1 MTSIAVT
8 PLTAR
13 CTDSIGRLPAWI
25 PTKPAVDDIT
35 VMAPAA
41 ASSCAVHAPPI
52 GCSPPFRMF
61 ITSTSTSPG
70 SGAVGSAAMARRH
83 LDSTASGSVALMSV
97 LAFMPLNE
105 IVNSIKVD
113 TGGLGCVLSTATSH
127 MDVTGKSPDHGGGG
141 GGFGAARSLRLG
153 LPGGP
158 GGGIIGGTGGGICG
172 DGGGGICGGGGGGI
186 GGDTGGVGSRAPPP
200 PREPPGGGGGCW
212 SRNIRSGSN
221 RSVSS
226 KSLAALEGG
235 PSLTCAKVTSTS
247 TVTASET
254 WYVVLDTTPHMT
266 SRNSPNTI
274 PAKLTPVPT
283 RLSVYFRPMTLAL
296 VMSARTM
303 NTAAAVRIPCA
314 VWKKRLAC
322 LCTLA
327 SSAPSRSRFSS
338 NDLAS
343 ILRQYEAIISSL
355 SPLNAIII
363 SAQ

>member
-83 LDSTASGSVALMSV
+83 LDSTAGGSVALMSV

-105 IVNSIKVD
+105 MVNSIKVD

-141 GGFGAARSLRLG
+141 GGFGAARSLRPDG
-153 LPGGP
+153 VELP
-158 GGGIIGGTGGGICG
+158 
-172 DGGGGICGGGGGGI
+172 GGGGICG
-186 GGDTGGVGSRAPPP
+186 SRPPP
-200 PREPPGGGGGCW
+200 PRDPPGGGGGCW

-296 VMSARTM
+296 VISARTM
-303 NTAAAVRIPCA
+303 NTAAAVRMPCA

-355 SPLNAIII
+355 SSLNAIII

>member
-1 MTSIAVT
+1 M
-8 PLTAR
+8 
-13 CTDSIGRLPAWI
+13 
-25 PTKPAVDDIT
+25 
-35 VMAPAA
+35 
-41 ASSCAVHAPPI
+41 
-52 GCSPPFRMF
+52 
-61 ITSTSTSPG
+61 
-70 SGAVGSAAMARRH
+70 
-83 LDSTASGSVALMSV
+83 
-97 LAFMPLNE
+97 
-105 IVNSIKVD
+105 
-113 TGGLGCVLSTATSH
+113 
-127 MDVTGKSPDHGGGG
+127 
-141 GGFGAARSLRLG
+141 
-153 LPGGP
+153 
-158 GGGIIGGTGGGICG
+158 
-172 DGGGGICGGGGGGI
+172 
-186 GGDTGGVGSRAPPP
+186 
-200 PREPPGGGGGCW
+200 
-212 SRNIRSGSN
+212 
-221 RSVSS
+221 SS

-303 NTAAAVRIPCA
+303 NTAAAVRMPCA

-338 NDLAS
+338 KDLAS

-355 SPLNAIII
+355 SSLNAIII